1 MKTYLTFDVGGSA
14 IKYALIQEDLSILD
28 KSSVPTPMDSLE
40 HFVETIGEIYDRYAS
55 QISGIAISMPGIID
69 PKRIFLYWRGITL
82 HRKIGNCK
90 SSASKMSYQYNDWK

>member
-55 QISGIAISMPGIID
+55 QISGIAISMPGIHILL
-69 PKRIFLYWRGITL
+69 RVEILHLCRQLYL
-82 HRKIGNCK
+82 DRK
-90 SSASKMSYQYNDWK
+90 SVV